1 MRPEEEMILCFV
13 KAGVLM
19 RSLAFCI
26 MGAAETSK
34 AFDEFI
40 ALADKIRL
48 FIKRA
53 TGKDDEA
60 VADLA
65 MDLIQNERL
74 ATAFV
79 RENVAALAS

>member
-13 KAGVLM
+13 KAGALM
-19 RSLAFCI
+19 RSLTFCI
-26 MGAAETSK
+26 MGAADTSK
-34 AFDEFI
+34 AFDEFLT
-40 ALADKIRL
+40 LADKIRP
-48 FIKRA
+48 FIKQA

-74 ATAFV
+74 AAAFV
-79 RENVAALAS
+79 RDNVAALAS

>member
-1 MRPEEEMILCFV
+1 
-13 KAGVLM
+13 M
-19 RSLAFCI
+19 RSLTFCI

>member
-13 KAGVLM
+13 KAGALM
-19 RSLAFCI
+19 RSLTFCI
-26 MGAAETSK
+26 MGAADTGK

-40 ALADKIRL
+40 ALADKIRP

-79 RENVAALAS
+79 RENAAALAS